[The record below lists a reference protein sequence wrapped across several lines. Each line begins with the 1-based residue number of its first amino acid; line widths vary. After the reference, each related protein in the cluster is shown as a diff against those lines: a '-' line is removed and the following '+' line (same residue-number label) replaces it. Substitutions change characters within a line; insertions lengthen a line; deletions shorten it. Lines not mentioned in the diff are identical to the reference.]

1 MTEFKPPASRRSRK
15 TRRVRATTGA
25 RREELVRIA
34 QRLIAD
40 HGLEGFRTR
49 QVAAQA
55 GIDTGTLHYHFPS
68 KESLVQAVVESLADD
83 FRVNRAR
90 STEEP
95 ATALD
100 ELRREFMDAALRVQT
115 TPQQIRVLFELRV
128 RSYRDAAIAAMLKQ
142 IDRSWN
148 SSVAAIVTRGQQ
160 QGVVRPDVQAETVAS
175 VIRTQIEGMGVRGLA
190 DPAQVEEIADALYRQ
205 LETWLAV
212 ARKADPGGQ
221 KHDRR
226 R

>member
-1 MTEFKPPASRRSRK
+1 M
-15 TRRVRATTGA
+15 
-25 RREELVRIA
+25 
-34 QRLIAD
+34 
-40 HGLEGFRTR
+40 EGFRTR

-68 KESLVQAVVESLADD
+68 KEALIQAVVESLAND
-83 FRVNRAR
+83 FTINRAH

-95 ATALD
+95 ATALE
-100 ELRREFMDAALRVQT
+100 ELRRELMDAALRVQT
-115 TPQQIRVLFELRV
+115 TPRQIRVLFELRV

-160 QGVVRPDVQAETVAS
+160 RGVVRPDVRAETVAS

-190 DPAQVEEIADALYRQ
+190 EPAQVEEIAVTLYRQ
-205 LETWLAV
+205 LETWLAT
-212 ARKADPGGQ
+212 RSKSSPS
-221 KHDRR
+221 RT
-226 R
+226 